1 MFNSSHL
8 SNFLDFMNLSSSF
21 LISFEHFFFFLNFIQ
36 KYQEKSRAET
46 LKKREQFALK
56 QQYHEYNGGSPPSKF

>member
-1 MFNSSHL
+1 MFNSSHI

-21 LISFEHFFFFLNFIQ
+21 LISFEHFFFFFLNFIK

-46 LKKREQFALK
+46 LKNESNLL
-56 QQYHEYNGGSPPSKF
+56 